1 MTWPA
6 TYLSREVPTETSAVY
21 AVYLFAKHAPAHERF
36 LCTIT
41 FDPCIC
47 IPCAFLLAYVHALAA
62 CRTQASYSTLCF
74 CGGVNHAANTT
85 RSGRYR
91 SDDNLLHHENC
102 FLQSGYTLP
111 RLKKGHLSDK
121 SGHECVVIGTIGG
134 TTVDE
139 EWNRFLTLHNMISAS
154 TTSQPGR
161 VKVNTAKQIGE
172 DHFTCW
178 ELSIPFQ
185 WLSWEEN
192 GNQAHIIKCYHW
204 YFRSL
209 HVVQPGK
216 IVPAEKH
223 TFLMRSHGMG
233 VMSAR
238 LLPFIQDIV
247 SAENLSRNW
256 KVLLESTTK
265 ISPFRGF
272 TPRRILSAWTVYS
285 VD

>member
-21 AVYLFAKHAPAHERF
+21 AVYPFAKHAPVHKRF

-85 RSGRYR
+85 RSGRYH
-91 SDDNLLHHENC
+91 SDDDLCQASSAMLHHQLSQEWLY
-102 FLQSGYTLP
+102 FAKTWERSS
-111 RLKKGHLSDK
+111 SDK

-161 VKVNTAKQIGE
+161 VKVNSAKQIGE
-172 DHFTCW
+172 DHFTWW

-185 WLSWEEN
+185 WLYEN
-192 GNQAHIIKCYHW
+192 GNQAHIITWYHW
-204 YFRSL
+204 YFQSL
-209 HVVQPGK
+209 HIIQLGN
-216 IVPAEKH
+216 IVPTEKH
-223 TFLMRSHGMG
+223 AFAQSCNGG
-233 VMSAR
+233 
-238 LLPFIQDIV
+238 
-247 SAENLSRNW
+247 
-256 KVLLESTTK
+256 
-265 ISPFRGF
+265 
-272 TPRRILSAWTVYS
+272 
-285 VD
+285 